1 MEFAA
6 NNRYIYRKR
15 CGENMVYIHQRPEWP
30 NFTWN
35 EKLLLQRLVQ
45 IGNKQGRL
53 IGRMEGLGFSLQNE
67 ATLLNM
73 TSEVIKSSE
82 IEGEILDHDQVRS
95 SIARRLGMDIAG
107 LVPSDRSVDG
117 VVEIMIDAVQ
127 NYKEP
132 LTEERLFNWHAA
144 LFPTGRSGMQRIVVG
159 GWRLNDPESPMQVV
173 SGPMGKEKVHFEA
186 PSADRLKEEMKRFLD
201 WFNAE
206 DELPPV
212 LKAGIAHFWFVTIH
226 PFDDGNGRLTRTITD
241 LQLSRADGTNQ
252 RFYSMSTQIRQ
263 DRNSYYSFLEQ
274 SQKGELDIT
283 AWLAWFMDCLER
295 SLDAADQISG
305 IVLRKAKYWEWLS
318 AKKLND
324 RQQRIINK
332 LLDQEFFGKLTS
344 SKWAKM
350 NKCSADTALRDI
362 NDLIAQGVLEKDGSG
377 GRSTGYHLIG
387 QNQ

>member
-1 MEFAA
+1 
-6 NNRYIYRKR
+6 
-15 CGENMVYIHQRPEWP
+15 MVYIHQRTDWP

-73 TSEVIKSSE
+73 TSEVVKSSE

-212 LKAGIAHFWFVTIH
+212 LKASIAHFWFVTIH

-263 DRNSYYSFLEQ
+263 DRNSYYSILEQ

-295 SLDAADQISG
+295 SLDAADQISSV
-305 IVLRKAKYWEWLS
+305 VLRKAKYWEWLS

-324 RQQRIINK
+324 RQQRMINK
-332 LLDQEFFGKLTS
+332 LLDNEFFGKLTS

-350 NKCSADTALRDI
+350 NKCSTDTALRDI
-362 NDLIAQGVLEKDGSG
+362 NDLIEQGILEKDGSG
-377 GRSTGYHLIG
+377 GRSTGYQLIE